1 MSTSQMHADDVLTD
15 VSLVRRLL
23 AAQLP
28 EWAGLPIEPGALCVA
43 PITLPCHLHANPVIV
58 AASRHAIAQVLVDRA
73 LLS

>member
-23 AAQLP
+23 ATQCLQ
-28 EWAGLPIEPGALCVA
+28 WASLPIEPVALSVA
-43 PITLPCHLHANPVIV
+43 PIALPYELHTNPVIV
-58 AASRHAIAQVLVDRA
+58 AASRHAIVEVLVDRA